1 MNQSEI
7 ATINMQ
13 IDTEEVEIS
22 AEEVS
27 KALTGLKE
35 IAENICTKISDTFS
49 VALDAIEIFKSS
61 VDKLSESVQSVTGEN
76 FSGVLTELSE
86 ISTTLDSILAELQ
99 TPDWLGGASLV
110 LDTLNTIEVN
120 KPKRKARKNKEGGIK
135 VKVRKK
141 SSNSKTTSSKASAS
155 GIAAGGFSIK
165 RGVYIKKTCRF
176 SAGLLSALGHICGAV
191 IF

>member
-120 KPKRKARKNKEGGIK
+120 KPKRKAGYFFCKIR
-135 VKVRKK
+135 
-141 SSNSKTTSSKASAS
+141 
-155 GIAAGGFSIK
+155 
-165 RGVYIKKTCRF
+165 
-176 SAGLLSALGHICGAV
+176 V
-191 IF
+191 I